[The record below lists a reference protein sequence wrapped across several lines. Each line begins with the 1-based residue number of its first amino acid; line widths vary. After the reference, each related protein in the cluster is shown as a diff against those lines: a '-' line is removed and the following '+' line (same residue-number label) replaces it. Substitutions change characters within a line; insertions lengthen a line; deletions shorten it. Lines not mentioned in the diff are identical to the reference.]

1 VFLAG
6 MLSGW
11 VPAPGIVSIAEL
23 APELTSSAA
32 PAIAAARTITLPLSV
47 PIIMRQAYDERD
59 LPPSG

>member
-1 VFLAG
+1 MFLAG

-11 VPAPGIVSIAEL
+11 VPAAGIVSIAEL
-23 APELTSSAA
+23 APALTSSAA

-47 PIIMRQAYDERD
+47 PTIMRQAYDELD